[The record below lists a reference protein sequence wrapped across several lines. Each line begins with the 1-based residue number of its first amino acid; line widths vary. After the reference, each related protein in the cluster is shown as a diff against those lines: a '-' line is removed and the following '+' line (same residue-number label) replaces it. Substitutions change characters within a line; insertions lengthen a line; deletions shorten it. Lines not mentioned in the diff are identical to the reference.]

1 MPAITRLSH
10 SLICTACLLIL
21 AKFVNYEHLL
31 TEEWATSPLPYRFGY
46 IIAAVHIKAFVM
58 FTGMSAM
65 EANFIACGQG
75 YSPAKRDENGEI
87 TEQENF
93 NSIRNVSLMAIETQK
108 NWNKAVAGWNTS
120 VHYWLKYYVMIPLMD
135 KNKPRGQM

>member
-1 MPAITRLSH
+1 
-10 SLICTACLLIL
+10 
-21 AKFVNYEHLL
+21 
-31 TEEWATSPLPYRFGY
+31 
-46 IIAAVHIKAFVM
+46 M